1 MSPLSTT
8 VLQVLV
14 PLSEAG
20 GEGESGLVQ
29 AVLIGLGALALLLA
43 LIFGV
48 TAFGKG
54 RDHS

>member
-1 MSPLSTT
+1 MSMLSPT

-29 AVLIGLGALALLLA
+29 ALVIGLGTLAFLLA

>member
-1 MSPLSTT
+1 MSLLSTT

-20 GEGESGLVQ
+20 GEGESGLAQ
-29 AVLIGLGALALLLA
+29 AVLIGLGALAVLLA